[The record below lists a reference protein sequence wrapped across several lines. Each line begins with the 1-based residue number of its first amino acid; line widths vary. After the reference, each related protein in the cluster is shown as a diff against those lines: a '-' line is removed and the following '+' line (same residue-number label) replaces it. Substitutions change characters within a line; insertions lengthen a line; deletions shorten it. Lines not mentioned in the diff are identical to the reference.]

1 MSNTTTFDLRLSF
14 KELVDLRDYECKEK
28 LSFLFE
34 DEAIFKN
41 RLKSLLNDLY
51 EDLYIYG
58 NTSISI
64 LVTIYTNKTETW
76 FNFIVDSCYP
86 FFDNELHF
94 SLSTDEYKNPL
105 PVALKDAIEFDSE
118 SIKDNDD
125 DPAYTDYVAE
135 QDILKTKKAL
145 DNLTIISNLLGVGN
159 EFKDRICK
167 FGLGYNQSFKSDGYR
182 LVCHHNKSHSFSLY
196 HEKIDFKIHIEDS
209 IVNVFYYK
217 LSFNLDFSNEDND
230 STFETLEYMLKL
242 LIKQHHKEKSIGNI
256 VDYLLLKEM
265 ESI

>member
-14 KELVDLRDYECKEK
+14 KNLVELRDFEYKEK

-34 DEAIFKN
+34 EEPIFKN

-58 NTSISI
+58 DMSISI

-86 FFDNELHF
+86 FFDNEINF
-94 SLSTDEYKNPL
+94 SLSTYEYQNPL
-105 PVALKDAIEFDSE
+105 PEALENAIEFDSE
-118 SIKDNDD
+118 SIKVNDD
-125 DPAYTDYVAE
+125 DPEYTDYVVE

-145 DNLTIISNLLGVGN
+145 QNLNIISNLLGIGN
-159 EFKDRICK
+159 EFKDRIYK
-167 FGLGYNQSFKSDGYR
+167 FGLGYQQSFNTDGYR
-182 LVCHHNKSHSFSLY
+182 LVCQHNKSYSFSLY

-209 IVNVFYYK
+209 IINVFYYK
-217 LSFNLDFSNEDND
+217 LSFNLDFSNEDKD
-230 STFETLEYMLKL
+230 STFETLDYMLKL

-256 VDYLLLKEM
+256 EDYLLLKEM
-265 ESI
+265 EII